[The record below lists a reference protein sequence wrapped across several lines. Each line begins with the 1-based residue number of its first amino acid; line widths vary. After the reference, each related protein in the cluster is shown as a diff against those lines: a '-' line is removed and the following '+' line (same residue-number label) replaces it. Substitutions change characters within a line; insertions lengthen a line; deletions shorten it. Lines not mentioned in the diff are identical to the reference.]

1 MPYAVKN
8 KAIIADEDGYC
19 TTEIFVLDVL
29 KAVLPLDA
37 EYLLYFLRSPYFVSY
52 AIKSS
57 KGQKPRLDTKL
68 GQKALFPLPP
78 LEEQRRIVAR
88 IEELFGDVD
97 KLLEWQ
103 QFA

>member
-1 MPYAVKN
+1 MKN
-8 KAIIADEDGYC
+8 VNAQQLGA
-19 TTEIFVLDVL
+19 
-29 KAVLPLDA
+29 
-37 EYLLYFLRSPYFVSY
+37 LL
-52 AIKSS
+52 I
-57 KGQKPRLDTKL
+57 
-68 GQKALFPLPP
+68 PLPP